1 MRGLAITRTAIK
13 HTSSYPASISVG
25 LMYNPVALDVLTPPA
40 LQRTGLLVEVK
51 EWTG

>member
-13 HTSSYPASISVG
+13 HTSSNPVSRSAG
-25 LMYNPVALDVLTPPA
+25 LMYNPTALDVLTPPA
-40 LQRTGLLVEVK
+40 LHRTGLPVEVK